1 MTIGDAVSVWPIGQP
16 ERAETGQILTLSD
29 NPQTAAVVFDELPL
43 FLAQAVRDDPDY
55 EVAFDERNGRIV
67 MVLSREA
74 EGPWLDVGGCGF
86 YEMMVPV

>member
-1 MTIGDAVSVWPIGQP
+1 
-16 ERAETGQILTLSD
+16 
-29 NPQTAAVVFDELPL
+29 VFDQLPL
-43 FLAQAVRDDPDY
+43 FLAQAVRDDPDC
-55 EVAFDERNGRIV
+55 EVSFDERNGRIV